1 MCLKNTAKSLNTA
14 RNSVNMYKVSMV
26 SLGCPKNQVDAEM
39 MLATLKN
46 AGFQIGV
53 PEAEADA
60 IIINTCGFI
69 EEAKKEAIENIL
81 EAAQYK
87 KTGKCKALIVTGCLA
102 ERYRDDVTE
111 EIPEVDVCAG
121 IGADGDIAK
130 IVTEAINGSR
140 TNFFAEKA
148 DLSLNGDRI
157 LGGYPFSTYLKVADG
172 CDNCCTYCAIPK
184 IRGRMRSRT
193 IEDCVKEAEKLARG
207 GVRELT
213 VVAQDTTAYG
223 EDIYGKPMLPKL
235 LTELCKI
242 DGLHWIRTL
251 YTYPDRITDELL
263 DTVAREE
270 KLVKYFD
277 IPLQHV
283 DGEILKRMNRRGDY
297 GSLSALIDKIR
308 QRVPGVTVRTTLI
321 TGFPGETDEQFCSLA
336 RFVKEKRFDRL
347 GCFTYSAEEDT
358 AAALFPDQ
366 IDEQIKQ
373 DRMENIMES
382 QLTISAEKNKEKI
395 GTVTEVLIE
404 GWDDYIKCYFGRT
417 PADAPEVDGKIFF
430 MSDRQLVIGDF
441 VKVRINDTLDYDLL
455 GELEE

>member
-1 MCLKNTAKSLNTA
+1 MCLKNTVKSLNTA
-14 RNSVNMYKVSMV
+14 RNSISMYKVSMV

-46 AGFQIGV
+46 AGFEIGV

-69 EEAKKEAIENIL
+69 EDAKKEAIENIL

-130 IVTEAINGSR
+130 IVTDAVNGNHK
-140 TNFFAEKA
+140 NFFAQKT

-157 LGGYPFSTYLKVADG
+157 LGGYPFSTYLKIADG

-223 EDIYGKPMLPKL
+223 EDIYGKPMLAEL

-263 DTVAREE
+263 DTVAKEE

-297 GSLSALIDKIR
+297 NSLSALIDKIR
-308 QRVPGVTVRTTLI
+308 QRVPGVTIRTTLI
-321 TGFPGETDEQFCSLA
+321 TGFPGETEEQFCTLA

-373 DRMENIMES
+373 DRMDNIMES
-382 QLTISAEKNKEKI
+382 QLTISAEKNSEKI

-430 MSDRQLVIGDF
+430 MSTHPLVLGNF